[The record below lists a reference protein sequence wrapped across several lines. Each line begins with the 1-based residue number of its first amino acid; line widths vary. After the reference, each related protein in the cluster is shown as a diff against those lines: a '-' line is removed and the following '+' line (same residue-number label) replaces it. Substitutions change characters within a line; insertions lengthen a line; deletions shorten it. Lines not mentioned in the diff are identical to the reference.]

1 MAKKSRQS
9 LIILRTK
16 KAMKVKLKA
25 TFIIFKGLSAT
36 KNCVCEREKQLSLFL
51 KAFQLLKIMCVRERQ
66 RETLEI
72 SLSGH

>member
-1 MAKKSRQS
+1 MAKKSRRS

-36 KNCVCEREKQLSLFL
+36 KNYVCERE
-51 KAFQLLKIMCVRERQ
+51 RERD
-66 RETLEI
+66 RERL
-72 SLSGH
+72 

>member
-1 MAKKSRQS
+1 MAKKSRRS

-36 KNCVCEREKQLSLFL
+36 KNYVCE
-51 KAFQLLKIMCVRERQ
+51 RERQ

-72 SLSGH
+72 SLSGHQVHPFLCFFLENLFFMI